1 MSAKNLHLLIML
13 AYQFCDDKYY
23 FDEVQYSGINPGQ
36 VDLLGYLS
44 ECKLSDIMYERVL
57 IIDDSKEIR
66 DYLTEYILEP
76 RGYHVLSAA
85 NGLMGLE
92 MAIAERPDL
101 MITDQQMPQM
111 TGLRV
116 LKHLRE
122 REIDIPAILMTG
134 QGSEETAVA
143 AFRLGIR
150 DYIIKPIDADEL
162 TESIEN
168 ALRESRLKKERDQL
182 VDQLMS
188 SNSQLQRRAQELN
201 VLYSVG
207 KSVSSSL
214 DLEEVLHRVVEAAV
228 YVVGAEEG
236 SLMLLDE
243 ERGELYIRASKN
255 LDSKAQTMRKRVTD
269 SLAGTVLQTQQAV
282 SIGNDSL
289 TERTHT
295 ALLVKSL
302 IYVPLILQD
311 KAIGVLGVMNYFHD
325 SSFDSNDTRAL
336 SALGGYATIAI
347 NNANIYKVI
356 ERERNTLS
364 AVVDQNN
371 DPVIVVDADDC
382 LLLLNN
388 AARNAFSISPMAEV
402 GQPIAEMIENE
413 YLLDFISGNRE
424 GNQQGE
430 AAEINQ
436 NDRFFQARITGIEGG
451 SRFVLLRSLE

>member
-1 MSAKNLHLLIML
+1 MH
-13 AYQFCDDKYY
+13 
-23 FDEVQYSGINPGQ
+23 
-36 VDLLGYLS
+36 
-44 ECKLSDIMYERVL
+44 ERVL
-57 IIDDSKEIR
+57 VIDDSKEIR
-66 DYLTEYILEP
+66 DFLTEYILEP
-76 RGYHVLSAA
+76 RGYRVLSAA

-92 MAIAERPDL
+92 MVIAERPDL

-111 TGLRV
+111 TGLQV

-122 REIDIPAILMTG
+122 RQIDIPAILMTG

-162 TESIEN
+162 AESVEN
-168 ALRESRLKKERDQL
+168 ALRESRLQKERDQL
-182 VDQLMS
+182 VDQLMG

-207 KSVSSSL
+207 KSVSASL
-214 DLEEVLHRVVEAAV
+214 DLEEVLQRVVEAAV

-255 LDSKAQTMRKRVTD
+255 LDSKAQTMRRRVTD

-282 SIGNDSL
+282 AIGNDSL

-347 NNANIYKVI
+347 NNANIYKEI

-364 AVVDQNN
+364 AVVDQTN
-371 DPVIVVDADDC
+371 DPVIVVDADDR
-382 LLLLNN
+382 LLLINS
-388 AARNAFSISPMAEV
+388 AARSAFAVSLDAAI
-402 GQPIAEMIENE
+402 GQPIAAIIENE
-413 YLLDFISGNRE
+413 YLLKFIRGNRD
-424 GNQQGE
+424 GDQQS
-430 AAEINQ
+430 AMVEIAQ
-436 NDRFFQARITGIEGG
+436 NGRSYQARLTAIEGG
-451 SRFVLLRSLE
+451 SCFVLLRSLE